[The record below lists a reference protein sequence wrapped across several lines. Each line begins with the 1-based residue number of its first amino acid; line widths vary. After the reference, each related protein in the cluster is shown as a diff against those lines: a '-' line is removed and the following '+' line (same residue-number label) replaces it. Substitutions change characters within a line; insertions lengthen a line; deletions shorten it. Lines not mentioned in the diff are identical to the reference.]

1 MLNSVL
7 LARCLQS
14 LENHIYKGLL
24 HRIIDLE
31 LFKMH
36 LFFIQTMSMSSTVFV
51 IDKLNII
58 VE

>member
-1 MLNSVL
+1 MS
-7 LARCLQS
+7 QS

-36 LFFIQTMSMSSTVFV
+36 LFFIQAMSMSSTVFV

-58 VE
+58 LE